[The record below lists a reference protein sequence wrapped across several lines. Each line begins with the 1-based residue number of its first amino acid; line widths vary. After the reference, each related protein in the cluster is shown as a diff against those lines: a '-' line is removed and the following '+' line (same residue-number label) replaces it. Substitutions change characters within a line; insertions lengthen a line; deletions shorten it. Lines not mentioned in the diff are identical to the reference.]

1 MPKAGA
7 VCIFFRQM
15 NGHADRPQTEM
26 SKSNPEL
33 PDCFGGRMSERL
45 ETATLGAGCF
55 WCVEAV
61 FQNLKG
67 VENVVSGYAG
77 GRIPYP
83 TYEQVSM
90 GTTGHAESV
99 QITFDPQIITYADI
113 LHVFWNTHDPT
124 TMNRQ
129 GHDIGTQ
136 YRSVIFYHDD
146 QQKAEAEKSKAEAD
160 ASGSW
165 SAPIITQIVPFSNFY
180 PAEDYHQDYYR
191 TNPDEAY
198 CRVVIDPKI
207 QKMQKEFVDRL
218 RDKRTG

>member
-1 MPKAGA
+1 
-7 VCIFFRQM
+7 
-15 NGHADRPQTEM
+15 
-26 SKSNPEL
+26 
-33 PDCFGGRMSERL
+33 MSERL